1 MRFFISF
8 LLQVTFVCVASSQ
21 HIFIEYAGAPL
32 SDSYKK
38 QTELFLKHGYKFYQP
53 FGLPDTLKIKLNISD
68 NEKDWKD
75 VLISNKA
82 YKKQYSI
89 QPKGLYS
96 TKTHE
101 CHIMLSDGMKS
112 INMGLIRHELSHFL
126 THKIMGNNPIPWLYE
141 GLSEYFFH
149 CKVTAKGLKHSL
161 DPYEKG
167 RLRTM
172 FMLNEIEPEDVLD
185 YNIKEFSQAQK
196 TNDRITYITAHALVT
211 FLIEGAPQDYFA
223 QLITLLK
230 DSSNTTRTSQKID
243 KTYPGGLKKFIKD
256 FTVYY
261 GI

>member
-1 MRFFISF
+1 
-8 LLQVTFVCVASSQ
+8 
-21 HIFIEYAGAPL
+21 
-32 SDSYKK
+32 
-38 QTELFLKHGYKFYQP
+38 
-53 FGLPDTLKIKLNISD
+53 
-68 NEKDWKD
+68 
-75 VLISNKA
+75 
-82 YKKQYSI
+82 
-89 QPKGLYS
+89 
-96 TKTHE
+96 
-101 CHIMLSDGMKS
+101 
-112 INMGLIRHELSHFL
+112 
-126 THKIMGNNPIPWLYE
+126 
-141 GLSEYFFH
+141 
-149 CKVTAKGLKHSL
+149 
-161 DPYEKG
+161 
-167 RLRTM
+167 M